1 MTVVDITP
9 QDWVQRLAAR
19 AEDADPDIRK
29 YNRHYDLEQPLSYMH
44 PELWLE
50 VSERIKPLLV
60 AWPQVVVDSVE
71 ERLDVE
77 GFRFDTQAKN
87 DNRLWDWWQANNLDE
102 GAQQEHLEALICGRG
117 FVIVG
122 AGDDPETPR
131 ITVESAR
138 QVYADFDPQT
148 RKVRAALKQW
158 VDGKQQF
165 ATLYLPNE
173 TIYFQRDGN
182 GALEEY
188 DRDVHGIGVPLVVP
202 FANRGRVL
210 RLNPDGGLRPPGV
223 SELAP
228 IIPLSDAACKIGTD
242 MMVAAETVAIP
253 SRYVFGVSQDEFVDP
268 DGNPVSKWK
277 QVLGKMMAH
286 EDPDI
291 KAGQWPSASLDN
303 FHKTLN
309 ELARM
314 VAAIAALPPH
324 YLGFTTDNP
333 ASADAIRSNEARLV
347 KRAERKQTSFGESW
361 EQVMNLAIRVVDG
374 EWDPDARRLETRW
387 RDAATPTIAMT
398 TDAAIKKFA
407 AGVVPLR
414 QTREDLGYT
423 EAQIDNMEQADAL
436 ETQPSPALNDVLRPQ
451 QPAVTADAG
460 RVPQA

>member
-1 MTVVDITP
+1 MPDITP
-9 QDWVQRLAAR
+9 EDWVMRLAAK
-19 AEDADPDIRK
+19 AEEAEPDTRK

-102 GAQQEHLEALICGRG
+102 GSQQEHLEALICGRG

-122 AGDDPETPR
+122 ASDDPQTPK

-148 RKVRAALKQW
+148 RTVRAALKQW
-158 VDGKQQF
+158 VDGKDQF

-173 TIYFQRDGN
+173 NIYYRRTGGQS
-182 GALEEY
+182 LEEY
-188 DRDVHGIGVPLVVP
+188 DRDEHGVGVPLVVP

-253 SRYVFGVSQDEFVDP
+253 VALHLRRLAGRVHGLAGEPGLVVENRPRQDAGARGPGHEGRPVD
-268 DGNPVSKWK
+268 
-277 QVLGKMMAH
+277 
-286 EDPDI
+286 
-291 KAGQWPSASLDN
+291 AGEPRQLPRDSERARPHGGRDRCPS
-303 FHKTLN
+303 
-309 ELARM
+309 
-314 VAAIAALPPH
+314 AALP
-324 YLGFTTDNP
+324 
-333 ASADAIRSNEARLV
+333 RLHHG
-347 KRAERKQTSFGESW
+347 QPGEC
-361 EQVMNLAIRVVDG
+361 RR
-374 EWDPDARRLETRW
+374 DPLE
-387 RDAATPTIAMT
+387 
-398 TDAAIKKFA
+398 
-407 AGVVPLR
+407 
-414 QTREDLGYT
+414 
-423 EAQIDNMEQADAL
+423 
-436 ETQPSPALNDVLRPQ
+436 
-451 QPAVTADAG
+451 
-460 RVPQA
+460 